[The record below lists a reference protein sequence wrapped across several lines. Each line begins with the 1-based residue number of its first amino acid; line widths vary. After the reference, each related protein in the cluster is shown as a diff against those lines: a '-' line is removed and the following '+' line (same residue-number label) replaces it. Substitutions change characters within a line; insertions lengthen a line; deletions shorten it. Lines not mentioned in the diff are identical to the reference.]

1 MIAGRRLLGHTVT
14 HDGDASAYVR
24 EMRRVLEIWANDLM
38 RPTPL
43 QRLFAKNG
51 HFSRCKSAAAHGGDE
66 QNNNLWL
73 PGIEP
78 QSGGKRPAWRLP
90 DVLLGE
96 QCNGCLQ
103 PTRSPR
109 RSQAA
114 GVLVDEGAHLCN
126 SANARTVRVLSQA
139 GQR

>member
-24 EMRRVLEIWANDLM
+24 EMRRVMEIWASDLM

-51 HFSRCKSAAAHGGDE
+51 HFSRCISAAAHGGDE

-73 PGIEP
+73 PGTEP
-78 QSGGKRPAWRLP
+78 QSGGK
-90 DVLLGE
+90 DLLGV
-96 QCNGCLQ
+96 CPMSC
-103 PTRSPR
+103 S
-109 RSQAA
+109 A
-114 GVLVDEGAHLCN
+114 N
-126 SANARTVRVLSQA
+126 SAMAVSTRHGRRVDHKPHACL
-139 GQR
+139 